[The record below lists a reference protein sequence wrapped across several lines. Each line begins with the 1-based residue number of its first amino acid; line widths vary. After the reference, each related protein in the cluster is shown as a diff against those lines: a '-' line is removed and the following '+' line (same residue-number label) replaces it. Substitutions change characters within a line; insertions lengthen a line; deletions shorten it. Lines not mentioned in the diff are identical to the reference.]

1 MVKLFFSLKRVNNI
15 LLIFLSIKDR
25 KIGKKLSVKTLTNG
39 HIFKT
44 EFCDIFDGI
53 GHTVFNPEH

>member
-15 LLIFLSIKDR
+15 LLRYLPAKNR
-25 KIGKKLSVKTLTNG
+25 KTGKKLSVKTLTNG

-44 EFCDIFDGI
+44 EFCDIFDGL
-53 GHTVFNPEH
+53 GHIVINPEH